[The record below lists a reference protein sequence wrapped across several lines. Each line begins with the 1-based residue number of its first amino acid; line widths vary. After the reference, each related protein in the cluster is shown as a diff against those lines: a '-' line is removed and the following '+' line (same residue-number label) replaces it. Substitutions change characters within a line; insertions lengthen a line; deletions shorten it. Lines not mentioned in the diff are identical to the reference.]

1 MTIDRLR
8 QTGLWIVD
16 RAAWLVPGAERRRW
30 RAQWHADLWHRC
42 DVLERK
48 GLLNRRTASAVLA
61 RAGGAVWHAAWLR
74 YRSGEFRMLIHDV
87 RDAFRSLKGRPAF
100 TAAAVLTLSLGIGA
114 NSVIFSW
121 IEATLLDTMPGVSN
135 SGSLAALHF
144 TTATRDNLSLS
155 YPHYRDIR
163 DAAVPGI
170 ADIAVF
176 NSGALSLR
184 TADGAERVWGEVV
197 SGNMFGLVGVN
208 AAAGRLIT
216 PADDVTPDG
225 HPVVVL
231 SHAFWQRRFGGRA
244 DMIGDTLTLN
254 GRTFTVIGVTTEGF
268 QGTQPMLAL
277 DVFLPVAMQK
287 TFIPGDRLTDR
298 GSGWLQG
305 LVRLAPGATL
315 AEAQAG
321 LDVVAERLAREHPEL
336 NEGRGLRLY
345 ELWRQ
350 PSGGTGMLL
359 PVMALLG
366 GLVALLLA
374 LVCANMASLFL
385 ARAHGRQRELAV
397 RRSLGASRAQVVRL
411 LMVESL
417 VLALAAGVIGAF
429 VSRWSGALLHAFLPP
444 LPIPVAIDAGLNARV
459 LLFATLVSVLT
470 GGLLGLAPGL
480 QSARAGDLMTP
491 LKTGSGGNSAPWHRG
506 RMRQGLIVVQVALA
520 LVLLVSAGLF
530 IQVLAQARDL
540 DPGFQARN
548 GLVGAIDVMP
558 AGYDAARGRQL
569 FTRIA
574 EELRALPG
582 VEAAALG
589 QRLPLTPTES
599 SDTSVAIEGY
609 APAKGEEL
617 SVFYASVGAGYF
629 DTIRMPLVEGRDFTA
644 RDTAG
649 APPVIVINETMARRY
664 WAGRSSLGGRVN
676 LGDRWAEV
684 VGVVSDAKYS
694 SMRESPRPFMYFPVD
709 QVWRAATRIV
719 VRTAGP
725 PDAQV
730 APIREALQRI
740 DPNLPL
746 FDVQTLEQHIAF
758 SFFAFE
764 MVAALLGVFGVTAAF
779 LSALGLYGVV
789 AQSVAMRTRE
799 IGVRMS
805 LGATAA
811 EVRRMVLRQGLTLVA
826 TGLALGLAAT
836 AGVSRL
842 FASQLMGVSAYDPL
856 SYAVTTALLVA
867 TAAAA
872 CYLPARRAARLD
884 PVQALRME

>member
-1 MTIDRLR
+1 MTIARLR
-8 QTGLWIVD
+8 RIALWLVN

-30 RAQWHADLWHRC
+30 RAQWHADIWHRC
-42 DVLERK
+42 DVLDRK
-48 GLLNRRTASAVLA
+48 GLLNRRTARVVLG
-61 RAGGAVWHAAWLR
+61 RAAGAIWHAAWLR

-121 IEATLLDTMPGVSN
+121 IEATLLDTMPGVSD
-135 SGSLAALHF
+135 SGSLAALNF

-155 YPHYRDIR
+155 YPNYLDIR
-163 DAAVPGI
+163 DASVPGI
-170 ADIAVF
+170 AGIAAF
-176 NSGALSLR
+176 NPGALSLR
-184 TADGAERVWGEVV
+184 TAEGAERVWGEVV
-197 SGNMFGLVGVN
+197 TGNMFALLGVN

-216 PADDVTPDG
+216 PGDDVTPDG

-244 DMIGDTLTLN
+244 DMIGGTLTLN
-254 GRTFTVIGVTTEGF
+254 GRTFTVIGVTAPGF
-268 QGTQPMLAL
+268 QGTQPMIAL
-277 DVFLPVAMQK
+277 DLFLPMAMQK
-287 TFIPGDRLTDR
+287 TFIPGDRLAQR

-315 AEAQAG
+315 AQAQAG
-321 LDVVAERLAREHPEL
+321 LDVVAQRLAREHPAL

-385 ARAHGRQRELAV
+385 ARANGRQRELAV
-397 RRSLGASRAQVVRL
+397 RRSLGASGGHVLRL
-411 LMVESL
+411 LVVESL
-417 VLALAAGVIGAF
+417 LLAVAAGAIGAL
-429 VSRWSGALLHAFLPP
+429 VARWSGALLNAFLPP
-444 LPIPVAIDAGLNARV
+444 LPIPVAIEAGLNGPV
-459 LLFATLVSVLT
+459 LVFSALVSLVA
-470 GGLLGLAPGL
+470 GGLLGLVPGL
-480 QSARAGDLMTP
+480 QAMKAGDLMTP
-491 LKTGSGGNSAPWHRG
+491 LKAGAGGNSAPWRRG
-506 RMRQGLIVVQVALA
+506 RLRQGLIVVQVALA

-530 IQVLAQARDL
+530 IQVLAQARNL

-589 QRLPLTPTES
+589 QRLPLTTMES
-599 SDTSVAIEGY
+599 SDTSVEIEGY
-609 APAKGEEL
+609 TAAKGEEL
-617 SVFYASVGAGYF
+617 SVFYASVGVGYF
-629 DTIRMPLVEGRDFTA
+629 DAIRMPLVEGRDFTA
-644 RDTAG
+644 RDTPD

-664 WAGRSSLGGRVN
+664 WAGRRSLGGRVN

-684 VGVVSDAKYS
+684 VGVVRDAKYS
-694 SMRESPRPFMYFPVD
+694 SMREAPRPFMYFPVD

-725 PDAQV
+725 PDALV
-730 APIREALQRI
+730 APIRQALQRI

-746 FDVQTLEQHIAF
+746 FDVQTIEQHIAF

-764 MVAALLGVFGVTAAF
+764 MVAVLLGVFGVTAAL

-789 AQSVAMRTRE
+789 AQSVTLRTRE

-811 EVRRMVLRQGLTLVA
+811 EVRRMVLQQGLTLVA
-826 TGLALGLAAT
+826 IGLALGLAAT
-836 AGVSRL
+836 VGVSRL
-842 FASQLMGVSAYDPL
+842 FASQLMGVSAYDPA

>member
-1 MTIDRLR
+1 
-8 QTGLWIVD
+8 
-16 RAAWLVPGAERRRW
+16 
-30 RAQWHADLWHRC
+30 
-42 DVLERK
+42 
-48 GLLNRRTASAVLA
+48 
-61 RAGGAVWHAAWLR
+61 
-74 YRSGEFRMLIHDV
+74 MLIHDV
-87 RDAFRSLKGRPAF
+87 RDAIRSLKGRPGF
-100 TAAAVLTLSLGIGA
+100 TAAAVLTLALGIGA

-121 IEATLLDTMPGVSN
+121 IEATLLNPMPGVSD

-155 YPHYRDIR
+155 YPNYLDIR
-163 DAAVPGI
+163 DASVPGI
-170 ADIAVF
+170 AGVAVF
-176 NSGALSLR
+176 NPGALSLR
-184 TADGAERVWGEVV
+184 TTDGAERVWGEVV
-197 SGNMFGLVGVN
+197 TGNMFALLGVN

-216 PADDVTPDG
+216 PNDDVAPDG

-244 DMIGDTLTLN
+244 DTIGNTLTLN
-254 GRTFTVIGVTTEGF
+254 GRTFTVIGVTAAGF
-268 QGTQPMLAL
+268 QGTQPMIAL
-277 DVFLPVAMQK
+277 DVFIPIAMQK
-287 TFIPGDRLTDR
+287 TFIPGDRLSQR

-305 LVRLAPGATL
+305 LVRLSPGATL

-321 LDVVAERLAREHPEL
+321 LDVVAQRLAREHPAL

-385 ARAHGRQRELAV
+385 ARATGRQRELAV
-397 RRSLGASRAQVVRL
+397 RRSLGASRGQVMRL

-417 VLALAAGVIGAF
+417 VLALAAGLIGAF
-429 VSRWSGALLHAFLPP
+429 VARWSGALLNAFLPP

-459 LLFATLVSVLT
+459 LLFATLVSFLT
-470 GGLLGLAPGL
+470 GGLLGLVPGL
-480 QSARAGDLMTP
+480 QSTRTGDLMTP
-491 LKTGSGGNSAPWHRG
+491 LKTGSGGNSAPWRRG
-506 RMRQGLIVVQVALA
+506 RMRQSLIVVQVALA

-540 DPGFQARN
+540 DPGFGARN

-558 AGYDAARGRQL
+558 AGYDEVRGRQL

-574 EELRALPG
+574 DELRALPG
-582 VEAAALG
+582 VEAAAVG
-589 QRLPLTPTES
+589 QRLPLTAMES
-599 SDTSVAIEGY
+599 SDRGVEVEGY
-609 APAKGEEL
+609 AAATGEEL
-617 SVFYASVGAGYF
+617 SVFYASVGVGYF
-629 DTIRMPLVEGRDFTA
+629 ETIRMPVVEGRDFTP
-644 RDTAG
+644 RDTADT
-649 APPVIVINETMARRY
+649 PLVIVINETMARRY
-664 WAGRSSLGGRVN
+664 WAGRSSLGGRVK
-676 LGDRWAEV
+676 LGDQLAEV
-684 VGVVSDAKYS
+684 VGVARDAKYG
-694 SMRESPRPFMYFPVD
+694 SMREAPRSFMYLPVE
-709 QVWRAATRIV
+709 QAWRAAMRIV

-725 PDAQV
+725 PDALV
-730 APIREALQRI
+730 APIRQTLQGI

-746 FDVQTLEQHIAF
+746 FDVQTIEQHVAF

-764 MVAALLGVFGVTAAF
+764 MVATLLGVFGATAAV
-779 LSALGLYGVV
+779 LAALGLYGVI
-789 AQSVAMRTRE
+789 AQSVSLRTRE
-799 IGVRMS
+799 IGVRIS

-811 EVRRMVLRQGLTLVA
+811 GVRWTVLQQGLTLVA
-826 TGLALGLAAT
+826 IGVALGLAAAFAVT
-836 AGVSRL
+836 RL
-842 FASQLMGVSAYDPL
+842 FASQLMGVSAYDPA

-872 CYLPARRAARLD
+872 CYLPARRAAKLD